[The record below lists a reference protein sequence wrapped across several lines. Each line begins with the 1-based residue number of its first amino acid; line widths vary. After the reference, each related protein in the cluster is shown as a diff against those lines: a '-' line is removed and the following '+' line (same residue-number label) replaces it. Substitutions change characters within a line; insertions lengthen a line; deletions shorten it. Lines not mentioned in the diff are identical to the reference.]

1 MAGKEL
7 VILSLYDMANA
18 SNEAREQNL
27 MRLKQAYREGKVVTV
42 KSACDYF
49 GYTEATIIKWCKDA
63 KVPLI
68 DTKRHRYVVPIDES

>member
-1 MAGKEL
+1 M
-7 VILSLYDMANA
+7 SLYDMTNA

-27 MRLKQAYREGKVVTV
+27 MRLKRAYKEGKVVTV

-49 GYTEATIIKWCKDA
+49 GYSEPTIIKWCKDA

-68 DTKRHRYVVPIDES
+68 DTKRKRYVVPVNQSN